1 MAIEAVKN
9 ACADAGIRPQ
19 DVDGITSY
27 NAADSTSGMH
37 IATALGMRLNYQV
50 DIMGGG
56 SSTEALIAHA
66 VGLVVGGY
74 CNTMV
79 VLRRPPLDERPL
91 RPAHGGPGPRRPHA
105 PHADHRAQQL

>member
-1 MAIEAVKN
+1 MGEFTTGRASSAWGRPPTCGRRTALRFPMAIEAVKN

-66 VGLVVGGY
+66 VGLSSAA
-74 CNTMV
+74 TATPW
-79 VLRRPPLDERPL
+79 LFSAR
-91 RPAHGGPGPRRPHA
+91 
-105 PHADHRAQQL
+105 